1 MVIAEMA
8 ELGAFTN
15 SDGTNELIHERK
27 KPFSINGSIG
37 KEGIG
42 IGTSVLLEPQ
52 IKIKNPIADN
62 PKLEKQKLKKFKRL
76 VLVEFRMLFAEQFF
90 LHFPHAVPGEFGNRQ
105 DPFGKFE
112 RCELRAQ
119 MLQDEFFTESIM
131 I

>member
-1 MVIAEMA
+1 MMGRTNPASPAIR
-8 ELGAFTN
+8 ELEVSIFQKFRKSVGLETVSLAIT
-15 SDGTNELIHERK
+15 RK
-27 KPFSINGSIG
+27 KDFSRISNP
-37 KEGIG
+37 
-42 IGTSVLLEPQ
+42 SV
-52 IKIKNPIADN
+52 PIFLRIIL
-62 PKLEKQKLKKFKRL
+62 PSEKQKLQKFKRL

-90 LHFPHAVPGEFGNRQ
+90 LHFSHAVPGEFGNRQ

>member
-1 MVIAEMA
+1 MGRTNQASPA
-8 ELGAFTN
+8 TRELEVSIFQKFRKSVGLETVSLAIT
-15 SDGTNELIHERK
+15 RK
-27 KPFSINGSIG
+27 KDFSRI
-37 KEGIG
+37 
-42 IGTSVLLEPQ
+42 L
-52 IKIKNPIADN
+52 NPGVPIFLRIIL
-62 PKLEKQKLKKFKRL
+62 PPPSEKQKLQKFKRL